1 MEILSRVFILVVSIV
16 VFFRNIDRFPL
27 SNWDEAWYAEI
38 TRNMASGEY
47 SFLVPFWNGEYYFDK
62 PPLYFWLSLPF
73 FRIFGPGEW
82 QTRIISAL
90 ASVLATF
97 LVYLIAKR
105 MFTRRIAIMSA
116 IVFLTL
122 GQVVVRFAHGN
133 LDALAV
139 CLILATVYF
148 YLVFPKFWFIRRK
161 ALLIPGIILALTY
174 LAKGWILGLVPIVAA
189 FLFERLTLS
198 GNHKQSFSAN
208 KKIISL
214 VTFSMLAA
222 SPYYVLG
229 YLTFG
234 QEFVRWYLF
243 NPTASSFSFGSFS
256 GQFFG
261 NLIRDVGFWFVPVGL
276 GLVMAAKVAGE
287 YKTNLFVLFGTSLV
301 FLLGISFLRSKL
313 GWYALPAYPFV
324 AILIAYFVDRIFK
337 KGFALVLLLLAVTVA
352 LQVYNVNRIENL
364 HPDRSQVGAILGKKA
379 AEIVPAEDMLIL
391 DDRDLPAFL
400 FYSEHKKVFVVSEGN
415 AWDWEWWIFKY
426 EDLPELAATGTG
438 AWVVTR
444 NSDLVSN
451 ADEVA
456 EVEGYKF
463 LRINEI

>member
-1 MEILSRVFILVVSIV
+1 
-16 VFFRNIDRFPL
+16 
-27 SNWDEAWYAEI
+27 
-38 TRNMASGEY
+38 MASGEY
-47 SFLVPFWNGEYYFDK
+47 GFLVPFWNGEYYFDK

-82 QTRIISAL
+82 QARIISAL
-90 ASVLATF
+90 ASIIATF
-97 LVYLIAKR
+97 LVYLIAER
-105 MFTRRIAIMSA
+105 MFTRRIAIMSSV
-116 IVFLTL
+116 VFLTL

-148 YLVFPKFWFIRRK
+148 YLVLPKFWF
-161 ALLIPGIILALTY
+161 IPGIILALTY
-174 LAKGWILGLVPIVAA
+174 LAKGWILGLVPIVAG
-189 FLFERLTLS
+189 FLFGRLTLS
-198 GNHKQSFSAN
+198 GNHR
-208 KKIISL
+208 KIILASA
-214 VTFSMLAA
+214 FSILAA

-234 QEFVRWYLF
+234 QEFVRWYLM
-243 NPTASSFSFGSFS
+243 NPTASSFSLGSFS
-256 GQFFG
+256 WQFFG
-261 NLIRDVGFWFVPVGL
+261 NLVRDVGFWFVPVGL
-276 GLVMAAKVAGE
+276 GLVMAAKVGGK
-287 YKTNLFVLFGTSLV
+287 YKSLLVLFGTSLV
-301 FLLGISFLRSKL
+301 FLLGISFLRGKL

-337 KGFALVLLLLAVTVA
+337 KGFPLAFLLLAVTVA

-379 AEIVPAEDMLIL
+379 AEIVPAEDILIL

-400 FYSEHKKVFVVSEGN
+400 FYSEHKKVLVVSEGSV
-415 AWDWEWWIFKY
+415 WDWEWWIFKY
-426 EDLPELAATGTG
+426 KDLPELVTMGTG

-444 NSDLVSN
+444 SSDLVSN

-456 EVEGYKF
+456 EVGGYKF
-463 LRINEI
+463 FRINEI